1 MICYIEKIRARFRAR
16 FRALVRARFRA
27 RFHGPFRGYYG
38 GPSLTDCRSWALRGA
53 SMLQNWQESTL
64 SRISVAWK
72 FMESSSCYV
81 PVSTRPWPHFLCPQ
95 TPFAFRSSWNNLGL
109 IGATLE
115 PSVIKKFQS
124 DLLHSY
130 PWFWRLLC
138 GDIEAII
145 LGTSLQV
152 PHPRSEVFQLLKMY
166 HRVTRETTLAVGHYT

>member
-16 FRALVRARFRA
+16 FRALFRARFRA
-27 RFHGPFRGYYG
+27 RFRGPFRGYYR

-53 SMLQNWQESTL
+53 SILQSWQESTL
-64 SRISVAWK
+64 SRTSVAWK

-81 PVSTRPWPHFLCPQ
+81 FVSTRPWPHFPCPQ

-115 PSVIKKFQS
+115 PSVIKKCQS

-130 PWFWRLLC
+130 PCFGGCSVGILRPSFWALRFKCLLLEVRC
-138 GDIEAII
+138 
-145 LGTSLQV
+145 V
-152 PHPRSEVFQLLKMY
+152 PFWNCI
-166 HRVTRETTLAVGHYT
+166 TG